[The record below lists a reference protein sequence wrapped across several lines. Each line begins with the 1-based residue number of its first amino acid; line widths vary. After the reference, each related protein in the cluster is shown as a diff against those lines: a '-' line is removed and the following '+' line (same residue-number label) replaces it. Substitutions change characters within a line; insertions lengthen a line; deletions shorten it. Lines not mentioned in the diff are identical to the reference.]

1 MAKLVLHNQE
11 GGVEKGL
18 ELRVGFN
25 KVWKQSLS
33 ELSGG

>member
-1 MAKLVLHNQE
+1 MAKLVLADSE
-11 GGVEKGL
+11 VGVEKGL

-25 KVWKQSLS
+25 QVWKSSLS